1 MLRSLCL
8 GLGLET
14 FAKFLRVSVSVSKNL
29 VSGKKSR
36 FGFGKNWFWK
46 KSRFRKVS
54 SRKKVSVSLSENLVS
69 EEKYRFRFRKNLV
82 SGKSLDFGFGKFGIV
97 KKVSV
102 SVSVKILVSSFSVRE
117 VVQKR
122 KWIFFMTFAIGRRI
136 PYPSN
141 STFLLHFLPIL
152 FVLQLYLTNWLISP
166 ERGKWSKYGIFNFFF
181 GALLWSNG
189 LIFSS
194 FLTSSEEILP
204 VGF

>member
-1 MLRSLCL
+1 MFWFRLRRILSQ
-8 GLGLET
+8 
-14 FAKFLRVSVSVSKNL
+14 
-29 VSGKKSR
+29 KKSL
-36 FGFGKNWFWK
+36 GFC
-46 KSRFRKVS
+46 
-54 SRKKVSVSLSENLVS
+54 
-69 EEKYRFRFRKNLV
+69 
-82 SGKSLDFGFGKFGIV
+82 FGKFGIV

-166 ERGKWSKYGIFNFFF
+166 ERGKWSKYGIFKFFLELCCDQTVWF
-181 GALLWSNG
+181 FHLFSPLLKRFCPSDSKIVIV
-189 LIFSS
+189 LVLAHLKPELELF
-194 FLTSSEEILP
+194 EDREILLLQIIITII
-204 VGF
+204 VNVINFKQL